1 LDQISKRRGRVEEK
15 LPTLI
20 IGMIGADVHTVGS
33 KVLQYALTE
42 AGFKVI
48 HLGVMVSPEE
58 FIKAAIE
65 TDAKAILISS
75 LYGHAEIDCQGFRDK
90 CVEAGL
96 KDILLYVG
104 GNLVVGSQESQDF
117 VGVEK
122 KFLAMGFDRV
132 FSQKVQLEEAI
143 RTLKEDLKA
152 KNLI

>member
-1 LDQISKRRGRVEEK
+1 MEK

-20 IGMIGADVHTVGS
+20 LGMIGADVHTVGS
-33 KVLQYALTE
+33 KILQYALTE

-104 GNLVVGSQESQDF
+104 GNLVVGSQDF
-117 VGVEK
+117 AGVEK
-122 KFLAMGFDRV
+122 KFLEMGFDRV
-132 FSQKVQLEEAI
+132 FSSKVQLEEAI
-143 RTLKEDLKA
+143 RILKEDLKA